1 MKKHTLGEYVRYR
14 FDSIFAKGTS
24 ALIAVLALFSLAIV
38 AASAFILS
46 FFHITQ
52 EDGASLSFIDAAW
65 QSLMRAMDSGSVA
78 GDSGW
83 TFRAVMFLVTLGGI
97 FILSALVGIL
107 TTALDSKLTELRKGR
122 SKVLESKHT
131 VILGWS
137 GSIYTIL
144 EELIS
149 ANANKT
155 KNSIVIL
162 SEQDKSFM
170 EDSLKERLPK
180 QKRTKIIC
188 RSGSTLSVD
197 DLELVNLCEAKSTI
211 ILSEKGENPDAKVI
225 KTLLAVTKKLPKAVK
240 EVRIVAELK
249 NAKNHEPAQIA
260 SQGLAEFVIS
270 GTTIARVMAQTC
282 RQSGL
287 SLVYNELLAFE
298 GDEIY
303 FETVDS
309 LSGLPFGEILNR
321 FDEASIIG
329 MVDKENKV
337 RLNPPMNTVYESGM
351 KLVAIAEDD
360 DKVIPNAKNS
370 IELVFEAI
378 TKKNPNVSNKPEVTL
393 ILGFNANT
401 IQIAKELDY
410 YVSEGSTLIIAGD
423 APSIKMKE
431 QVNALKLKNQTLTYM
446 HLDMTDRESLDL
458 LPFHK
463 IDHALVMCEN
473 MNIESEEADSRTLIS
488 LLHLRDIAMKHGY
501 VYSITSEILD
511 VRNRS
516 LASIAEADDFI
527 VSERLVSLLVAQVA
541 ENKALNAV
549 FKDLFDSDG
558 AEVYLKKASDFVR
571 LGLSVNYATVL
582 ESAREKDAIAIGF
595 KLNRFS
601 HDEEKNWG
609 VVVNPSKTDE
619 MVFLEDDYIIVIS
632 ND

>member
-197 DLELVNLCEAKSTI
+197 DLELVNLSEAKSII

-378 TKKNPNVSNKPEVTL
+378 TKKNPNVSRKPEVTL

-410 YVSEGSTLIIAGD
+410 YVSEGSSLIIAGE
-423 APSIKMKE
+423 APSSKMKD
-431 QVNALKLKNQTLTYM
+431 QVNALKLKNQTLTFV
-446 HLDMTDRESLDL
+446 HIDMTDRESLDL

-541 ENKALNAV
+541 ENKSLNAV

-558 AEVYLKKASDFVR
+558 AEIYLKKASDFVR

-619 MVFLEDDYIIVIS
+619 MVFLEDDYVIVIS

>member
-197 DLELVNLCEAKSTI
+197 DLELVNLSESKSII

-225 KTLLAVTKKLPKAVK
+225 KTLLAVTKKLPKTVK